1 MGFRRFIEMSS
12 LRDLLKDIP
21 QSARWHGEGSVL
33 KHTLL
38 VRKALPIAVDMFE
51 KARQEEAFSNLPPIG
66 NGDIMLLRIIAFLHD
81 VGKSNPKIT
90 AYKYPDSTIKPL
102 SDFPGYTAKQMMS
115 PDFGPGKWTA
125 HAHED
130 PENYEPQIKKLGSKW
145 QSILDNLSTEDKE
158 IVWFVVPKHMEF
170 NEKGLSRHIKAS
182 IGVDGKFAPD
192 RKIKIWIVFK
202 LMDLMGRGSGLDIE
216 SGKSFLEI
224 LMNVAEEK
232 RRKNLRTKPVE
243 PNTPEEFA
251 KYLLAKGVKPDVV
264 QAAVRGKF
272 AAYV

>member
-1 MGFRRFIEMSS
+1 MEFKNWLEMSS
-12 LRDLLKDIP
+12 LRDILKNVP
-21 QSARWHGEGSVL
+21 QSAQWHPEGSVFL
-33 KHTLL
+33 HTRL
-38 VRKALPIAVDMFE
+38 VRKALPVAVKMFE
-51 KARQEEAFSNLPPIG
+51 KARGEEAFSNLPSVSD
-66 NGDIMLLRIIAFLHD
+66 GDIMLLRILAWLHD
-81 VGKSNPKIT
+81 VGKAST
-90 AYKYPDSTIKPL
+90 AGYKYPDNTIKPL
-102 SDFPGYTAKQMMS
+102 SDFPGHTVKQMMS

-130 PENYEPQIKKLGSKW
+130 PEHYEPQIKKLGNKW
-145 QSILDNLSTEDKE
+145 QSILDNLSPEDKE

-170 NEKGLSRHIKAS
+170 SEKGLSRHIKAS
-182 IGVDGKFAPD
+182 IGIDGKFAPD

-232 RRKNLRTKPVE
+232 MRKSLRTKPVE

-272 AAYV
+272 AAYI